1 MKIVKFEDFHVDAGW
16 EEYAFLKI
24 TTDEGLVGWSEFRES
39 RREGLGALIHGLAEV
54 LKGEDPRAIGRID
67 AALWAYIRGAP
78 GGMYANAVGAILNA
92 CLDIK
97 GKALG
102 VPVYELFGG
111 AVRERMP
118 VYWSRLGVIR
128 ARCAEYFDGKVI
140 DKPAVR
146 SLDDLKVAGREALER
161 GFKAVK
167 MNLLVFD
174 KKGGRQY
181 TPGSARGPGYPELN
195 LPEEMLGALIDQIA
209 AVREGAGP
217 KLRIAI
223 DLNFNYKTEGYRRI
237 AKKVEPLDLMWLEM
251 DIYEPQ
257 ALALIRQ
264 STTTAIASLET
275 ILGRRALRP
284 YLDAQ
289 CADVAIIDPQYNG
302 LLESL
307 RMASMADAYE
317 VNCATHSF
325 SGPLCSV
332 ITAHFGAVVPNLRI
346 MELDVDEVPWK
357 PKFLTKPMVVEN
369 GEFILPTGPGWGT
382 DVDEDMLR
390 KHAMKKNAP

>member
-1 MKIVKFEDFHVDAGW
+1 MKIVKLEDFHVDCGW
-16 EEYAFLKI
+16 EDYSFLKI

-39 RREGLGALIHGLAEV
+39 RRKGVRALIHGMSELLIGA
-54 LKGEDPRAIGRID
+54 DPRAIGRLD
-67 AALWAYIRGAP
+67 ASLCAHIRTVP
-78 GGMYANAVGAILNA
+78 GGMYQNAVGAIVNA

-128 ARCAEYFDGKVI
+128 ARSAEFFDGKVI

-146 SLDDLKVAGREALER
+146 SLDDLKRAGREAVER
-161 GFKAVK
+161 GFKAAK

-174 KKGGRQY
+174 RDGGRQY
-181 TPGSARGPGYPELN
+181 TPGSARGPGFPELN
-195 LPEEMLGALIDQIA
+195 LPEDVLAALLDQIA

-217 KLRIAI
+217 KFGIAI
-223 DLNFNYKTEGYRRI
+223 DLNFNYRAEGFRRI
-237 AKKVEPLDLMWLEM
+237 AKKVEPFELLWLEM
-251 DIYEPQ
+251 DIYEPK

-264 STTTAIASLET
+264 STTTPIASLET
-275 ILGRRALRP
+275 ILGRRALIP
-284 YLDAQ
+284 YLEAR

-302 LLESL
+302 LVESL
-307 RMASMADAYE
+307 RMASLADAYE
-317 VNCATHSF
+317 VNCASHYF
-325 SGPLCSV
+325 AGPLAAI
-332 ITAHFGAVVPNLRI
+332 ITAHFAAVIPNLRI
-346 MELDVDEVPWK
+346 MEFDVDEVPWK
-357 PKFLTKPMVVEN
+357 PKLLTKPPVIDN

-382 DVDEDMLR
+382 DVNEEMLR
-390 KHAMKKNAP
+390 KHALKH